1 MRRNVANG
9 YSSKWSPHFMATLA
23 EPVDEVVS
31 PVGTA
36 GMTFH
41 AMGDGREIK
50 SALDRIAQRRIVE
63 RLLGAGNEFDVHRS
77 FVDRRLD
84 FIADRPDRTNIGDH
98 RIKIARSQNLI
109 EGKRHLRREGY
120 AVEGHMVGANAFG
133 QSTLEFVCVPGTDPG
148 GGVGRDVGALHQE
161 GRLVPSL

>member
-9 YSSKWSPHFMATLA
+9 HSSKWPPHFMATLA
-23 EPVDEVVS
+23 EPIGEVVS

-41 AMGDGREIK
+41 AMCDGREIK

-84 FIADRPDRTNIGDH
+84 LIAGRPDRTKIGDT
-98 RIKIARSQNLI
+98 RI
-109 EGKRHLRREGY
+109 
-120 AVEGHMVGANAFG
+120 
-133 QSTLEFVCVPGTDPG
+133 TT
-148 GGVGRDVGALHQE
+148 
-161 GRLVPSL
+161 